1 MPIES
6 PSSASHLLSQ
16 RWRQLSELVAKA
28 QWDVEDL
35 HQFRITLRTLLAWS
49 PLWTI
54 CSLPGVENGVTRLQ
68 KKLLK
73 QCNDWRERDVFL
85 TYLAYLPHSKRAR
98 RTLQR
103 RDPGCRKPAVALL
116 SPLVRESG
124 QRLMVWQQRMTPTL
138 LQELLALQLSLYL
151 QRSRDRLLCC
161 QQGSLRTLHQLRLAL
176 KALRYLLEILVAV
189 APQWRP
195 LWGECRRWQER
206 LGQFADLDS
215 LLRWLRQQQE
225 RELAD
230 LVQHRRKQLGRL
242 LRSELDELAQLLAT
256 VGGQEL
262 PTRSQLADYFS
273 LQELDYERAGRDLV
287 SSRGHGG
294 AE

>member
-1 MPIES
+1 MLIES
-6 PSSASHLLSQ
+6 STPPRHLLGQ
-16 RWRQLSELVAKA
+16 RWRQLSALAVKA

-35 HQFRITLRTLLAWS
+35 HQFRITLRTLLAWG
-49 PLWTI
+49 PLWDI
-54 CSLPGVENGVTRLQ
+54 CALPGAGHGATRLQ

-73 QCNDWRERDVFL
+73 QCNLWRERDVFL
-85 TYLAYLPHSKRAR
+85 NYLAALPHSKRAC
-98 RTLQR
+98 RTLQHL
-103 RDPGCRKPAVALL
+103 DPGCRKPAAALL

-124 QRLMVWQQRMTPTL
+124 QRLLVWQQRMTPTL

-161 QQGSLRTLHQLRLAL
+161 QQGSLRTLHQLQLAL

-189 APQWRP
+189 APHWRP

-225 RELAD
+225 WELAD

-242 LRSELDELAQLLAT
+242 LRSELDELAQLLVAI
-256 VGGQEL
+256 GEQAL
-262 PTRSQLADYFS
+262 PSRSQLADYFL
-273 LQELDYERAGRDLV
+273 LQEQAFDPAGRDLL

>member
-54 CSLPGVENGVTRLQ
+54 CSLPGAENGATRLQ

-73 QCNDWRERDVFL
+73 QCNVWRERDVFL
-85 TYLAYLPHSKRAR
+85 TYLAGLPHSKRAR
-98 RTLQR
+98 RTLQGL
-103 RDPGCRKPAVALL
+103 DSGCRKPTVALL

-151 QRSRDRLLCC
+151 QRSRDQLLCC

-225 RELAD
+225 MELAD

-242 LRSELDELAQLLAT
+242 LRSELDELAQLLAAI
-256 VGGQEL
+256 GEQAL
-262 PTRSQLADYFS
+262 PSRSQLADYFS

-287 SSRGHGG
+287 PSRGHGG

>member
-54 CSLPGVENGVTRLQ
+54 CSLPGAENGATRLQ

-73 QCNDWRERDVFL
+73 QCNVWRERDVFL
-85 TYLAYLPHSKRAR
+85 TYLAGLPHSKRAR
-98 RTLQR
+98 RTLQGL
-103 RDPGCRKPAVALL
+103 DSGCRKPTVALL

-256 VGGQEL
+256 VGEQEL

>member
-73 QCNDWRERDVFL
+73 QCNVWRERDVFL
-85 TYLAYLPHSKRAR
+85 TYLAGLPHSKRAR
-98 RTLQR
+98 RTLQGL
-103 RDPGCRKPAVALL
+103 DSGCRKPTVALL

-138 LQELLALQLSLYL
+138 LQELLALQLRLYL
-151 QRSRDRLLCC
+151 QRSRERLLCC

-287 SSRGHGG
+287 PSRGHGG

>member
-35 HQFRITLRTLLAWS
+35 HQFRITLHTLLAWS
-49 PLWTI
+49 PLWAI
-54 CSLPGVENGVTRLQ
+54 CSLPGAENGATRLQ

-73 QCNDWRERDVFL
+73 QCNVWRERDVFL
-85 TYLAYLPHSKRAR
+85 TYLAGLPHSKRAR
-98 RTLQR
+98 RTLQGL
-103 RDPGCRKPAVALL
+103 DSGCRKPAVALL

-151 QRSRDRLLCC
+151 QRSRDQLLCC

-256 VGGQEL
+256 VGEQEL

>member
-49 PLWTI
+49 PLWAI
-54 CSLPGVENGVTRLQ
+54 CSLPGAENGATRLQ

-73 QCNDWRERDVFL
+73 QCNVWRERDVFL
-85 TYLAYLPHSKRAR
+85 TYLAGLPHSKRAR
-98 RTLQR
+98 RTLQGL
-103 RDPGCRKPAVALL
+103 DSGCRKPTVALL

-225 RELAD
+225 MELAD

>member
-1 MPIES
+1 MPIEF

-35 HQFRITLRTLLAWS
+35 HQFRITLRTSLAWS
-49 PLWTI
+49 PLWAI
-54 CSLPGVENGVTRLQ
+54 GSLPETEAGAIHLQ
-68 KKLLK
+68 KTVLK
-73 QCNDWRERDVFL
+73 QCNIWRERDVFL
-85 TYLAYLPHSKRAR
+85 TYLAGLPHSKRAR
-98 RTLQR
+98 RTLQGL
-103 RDPGCRKPAVALL
+103 DSGCRKPAVALL

-215 LLRWLRQQQE
+215 LLRWLRLQQE
-225 RELAD
+225 EELAD

-242 LRSELDELAQLLAT
+242 LRSELDELARLL
-256 VGGQEL
+256 VIMEEQEL
-262 PTRSQLADYFS
+262 PTRSRLANYFS
-273 LQELDYERAGRDLV
+273 LQERDCASAERGTV
-287 SSRGHGG
+287 SSRGHGVV
-294 AE
+294 E